1 MNNNLTKFHL
11 LKQKKLIEL
20 TQLCRSDKPKYRGFS
35 KYNKKNDLI
44 LFIIRKNNPNI
55 IKTPIPDPI
64 TPNLYSLFE
73 TSDEY
78 NENQQRMSMERPED
92 QQIEEIIQNISAKY
106 TESTVYFDT
115 NNDPHNDII
124 YKTNKMKYLNLY
136 GSLGEHDE
144 QILFHGTDEANL
156 NSILRDDFRLTSNA
170 IHGSAYG
177 RGIYFTNDIETAI
190 YYSEREK
197 SVKYIITAIVH
208 VGDIIRGT
216 YSMQNHPLMP
226 GNHKIYD
233 TSVDDINKPCQFI
246 KKHHGTYNIL
256 GVIRI
261 ENYIRPFVSRFAISY
276 TGGGTVKNTTN
287 NNIILWWIDVLYQN
301 SPMNMAFRH
310 KKKICNIRPG
320 HNRDYRC
327 LINHKFI
334 VTHRNTII
342 KTFIST
348 KRGEI
353 TTI

>member
-1 MNNNLTKFHL
+1 MNQDFINFRS
-11 LKQKKLIEL
+11 LKQKKLTEL
-20 TQLCRSDKPKYRGFS
+20 IQICRNDKSKYHGFS
-35 KYNKKNDLI
+35 KYKKKFNLI
-44 LFIIRKNNPNI
+44 LFIIKQNSPNI
-55 IKTPIPDPI
+55 IRTSIPSPII
-64 TPNLYSLFE
+64 PNLYSLFE
-73 TSDEY
+73 TPDEFE
-78 NENQQRMSMERPED
+78 ENQQRMSMERPKQ
-92 QQIEEIIQNISAKY
+92 QQIEDIIRNISTKY
-106 TESTVYFDT
+106 TESPVYFDI
-115 NNDPHNDII
+115 NEDPHNDII
-124 YKTNKMKYLNLY
+124 YKANKMKYLNRY
-136 GSLGEHDE
+136 GSLGEYDE
-144 QILFHGTDEANL
+144 QILFHGTNKLNL
-156 NSILRDDFRLTSNA
+156 TGILRDDFRLTSNP
-170 IHGSAYG
+170 INGSIYG
-177 RGIYFTNDIETAI
+177 RGIYFTNDIEKAI
-190 YYSEREK
+190 YYSERGQSE
-197 SVKYIITAIVH
+197 KYIVVAIVH
-208 VGDIIRGT
+208 IGDIVQGT
-216 YSMQNHPLMP
+216 PNMQNHPLMP
-226 GNHKIYD
+226 DGQKTYD

-287 NNIILWWIDVLYQN
+287 NNIILWWIDVLYQY